1 MDSPSHHH
9 HIIITFEALA
19 SSSHSRGLDLLA
31 AKTRLMHSAQKSC
44 TQCMQLL
51 TTLPRSSA
59 HTGSW
64 ARPTPQHLVT
74 HSLGLSWRAV
84 TPKDSSR
91 SSWSGPVSN
100 LPLSSTSTY
109 DAPQTNEASLNKGVL
124 GLLGSSRGSRG
135 RRQTVPAVPM
145 RAQGGALE
153 GVLSDAPHGE
163 APVEMWR
170 APVCKRGLLHEIN
183 GRVPRDLDCK

>member
-1 MDSPSHHH
+1 MVDNPTHHH
-9 HIIITFEALA
+9 HIRVGFGL
-19 SSSHSRGLDLLA
+19 SRSED
-31 AKTRLMHSAQKSC
+31 
-44 TQCMQLL
+44 
-51 TTLPRSSA
+51 SA
-59 HTGSW
+59 HTHNAMQVLHTVHATPHDTATLLRTTGSW

-109 DAPQTNEASLNKGVL
+109 DAPQTNEAPLSKGVL
-124 GLLGSSRGSRG
+124 GSLGSSRGSTG
-135 RRQTVPAVPM
+135 RRHSVPTQF
-145 RAQGGALE
+145 AQGGARE

-163 APVEMWR
+163 AHVEMWR